1 MANVI
6 VKNFQYKDRSFAIV
20 KHESGKYMAID
31 RRYIDEAGRLT
42 RTVRGGHE
50 TIAECIQTTL
60 YMVEYEAGKAMGMS
74 DLEAIQRAM
83 NIVPRAFVEATK

>member
-6 VKNFQYKDRSFAIV
+6 VKNFQYKNRSFAIV
-20 KHESGKYMAID
+20 KHESGRYMAID
-31 RRYIDEAGRLT
+31 YRYIDAAGRLT
-42 RTVRGGHE
+42 KTVRGGYE

-60 YMVEYEAGKAMGMS
+60 YMVEFEAGKALGMS
-74 DLEAIQRAM
+74 DMDAIQRAL